1 MFAVLPWSV
10 PERIT
15 MRCWLKY
22 LVVSSLLVMLG
33 STTVVAMDDEA
44 LRVVEGVGAIVQ
56 RNQAAAR
63 AQAVHDALR
72 RALEQ
77 EVAGLLDPLVLI
89 ESFKALEDRLYTQ
102 TLKYIRSYRVIWEYP
117 DISQQVYRVGV
128 EADVAVDEVI
138 RVAQALELIQPGEER
153 GRLLVLIVEQNLGRA
168 QLSAFGRDGGVVAQ
182 VLRAQLQTR
191 GFHIVSLEPGSLW
204 DGRDGS
210 ALTVGQQAKAG
221 IVLVGQARVHQA
233 HSEVAGMSL
242 QTVQAEVQVQAL
254 ITATGEQLALERAET
269 TVFHADAVLGGTQ
282 ALEKVAAEVAVRLVL
297 RLQMFQ
303 QQYQRYSITPQ
314 GVQ

>member
-1 MFAVLPWSV
+1 
-10 PERIT
+10 
-15 MRCWLKY
+15 
-22 LVVSSLLVMLG
+22 
-33 STTVVAMDDEA
+33 
-44 LRVVEGVGAIVQ
+44 
-56 RNQAAAR
+56 
-63 AQAVHDALR
+63 
-72 RALEQ
+72 
-77 EVAGLLDPLVLI
+77 
-89 ESFKALEDRLYTQ
+89 
-102 TLKYIRSYRVIWEYP
+102 
-117 DISQQVYRVGV
+117 
-128 EADVAVDEVI
+128 
-138 RVAQALELIQPGEER
+138 
-153 GRLLVLIVEQNLGRA
+153 VEQNLGRA

>member
-1 MFAVLPWSV
+1 
-10 PERIT
+10 

-33 STTVVAMDDEA
+33 STMVVAMDDET

-72 RALEQ
+72 KALEQ
-77 EVAGLLDPLVLI
+77 VVAGLLDPLVLI
-89 ESFKALEDRLYTQ
+89 ESVKALEDRLYTQ

-117 DISQQVYRVGV
+117 DVSQQVYRVGV
-128 EADVAVDEVI
+128 EADVAIDEVI
-138 RVAQALELIQPGEER
+138 RVIQAFELIQPGEER
-153 GRLLVLIVEQNLGRA
+153 RRLLILMVEQRLGRT
-168 QLSAFGRDGGVVAQ
+168 QFSAFGRDGGVVAQ

-191 GFHIVSLEPGSLW
+191 GFHIVSLEPGSPW
-204 DGRDGS
+204 DGQDGS
-210 ALTVGQQAKAG
+210 ALTIGQQAKAG
-221 IVLVGQARVHQA
+221 VVLVGQARVHQV
-233 HSEVAGMSL
+233 HNEVAGMSL

-254 ITATGEQLALERAET
+254 TTATGEQLALERAET
-269 TVFHADAVLGGTQ
+269 TVFHTDAVLGGTQ
-282 ALEKVAAEVAVRLVL
+282 ALEKIAAEVAVRLVS
-297 RLQMFQ
+297 RLQTFQ